1 MTNDNGHPKKL
12 CEDCTTELVM
22 VAKFREKCEMS
33 SIALEQ
39 LKKQVNRMDTNEPF
53 VRFKIDTVV
62 ENTNTSETGLNS
74 GEQLFESVEYAEE
87 NVEYIIYDEDYIDE
101 NDVHDKLQDDSQ
113 TNENL
118 EVDDNDE
125 ESLNCDQMK
134 QNEVLF
140 TNFNILSIIIPLDLI
155 FIIGNANEEK
165 E

>member
-1 MTNDNGHPKKL
+1 MNGHPKKL

-33 SIALEQ
+33 TVALEQ
-39 LKKQVNRMDTNEPF
+39 LKKQVNRMDKNEPF

-62 ENTNTSETGLNS
+62 ENTNTTETELNS

-113 TNENL
+113 TNENMQI
-118 EVDDNDE
+118 EDDDE
-125 ESLNCDQMK
+125 ESLNCDQINE
-134 QNEVLF
+134 NEVLF
-140 TNFNILSIIIPLDLI
+140 LQISIFYPSLYTT
-155 FIIGNANEEK
+155 A
-165 E
+165 

>member
-39 LKKQVNRMDTNEPF
+39 LKKQVNRMDKNEPF

-62 ENTNTSETGLNS
+62 ENTNTTETELNS

-87 NVEYIIYDEDYIDE
+87 NVEYIIYDDEYIDE
-101 NDVHDKLQDDSQ
+101 NDVHDKLQEDSQ
-113 TNENL
+113 TNENMQI
-118 EVDDNDE
+118 EDDDE
-125 ESLNCDQMK
+125 ESLNCDQINE
-134 QNEVLF
+134 NEVLF
-140 TNFNILSIIIPLDLI
+140 LRISIFYPSLYTT
-155 FIIGNANEEK
+155 A
-165 E
+165 